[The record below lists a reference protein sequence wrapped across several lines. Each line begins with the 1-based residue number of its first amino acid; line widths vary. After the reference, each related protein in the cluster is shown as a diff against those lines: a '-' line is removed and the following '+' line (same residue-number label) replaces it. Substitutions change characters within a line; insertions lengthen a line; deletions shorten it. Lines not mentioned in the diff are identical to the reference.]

1 MVFLGVWALGLIAA
15 AIHVA
20 LGRARFS
27 RRQVIEVFLLYQ
39 IVLGFG
45 LAGVVGFMGH
55 ALNPVQTAQGIG
67 WPPAPQF
74 QFELAAFEIGFALA
88 AFLCVFVR
96 NQYYWL
102 GVAIAPSVFFLLAAV
117 QHVYDAAAQGNF
129 APYNVLI
136 VAPDVLIPASVL
148 LLLAWYFRTSSDVQ
162 RE

>member
-1 MVFLGVWALGLIAA
+1 MDVGDARARLTSGEAMGPILGATQEVVMVFLGVWALGLIAA

-55 ALNPVQTAQGIG
+55 ALNPVQTAHGIG

-74 QFELAAFEIGFALA
+74 
-88 AFLCVFVR
+88 
-96 NQYYWL
+96 
-102 GVAIAPSVFFLLAAV
+102 
-117 QHVYDAAAQGNF
+117 
-129 APYNVLI
+129 
-136 VAPDVLIPASVL
+136 
-148 LLLAWYFRTSSDVQ
+148 
-162 RE
+162 